1 MKCHTL
7 LGACLTAVL
16 LPLGVSST
24 AAANES
30 APATSELMPL
40 AVTRSLL
47 LDIAEGDQRAIMVGE
62 RGHILVS
69 ESRSDWRQLAD
80 VPTRATLTAV
90 ATAGSSAWAVGH
102 DGTILHSADGGLTWA
117 LQRVDEW
124 TPPAEGQWDRDP
136 RVGAPLLDVMFSDP
150 NNGIAIGAYSLMLRT
165 SDGGAN
171 WKPVRLNK
179 PAAAAEEDE
188 EALESEPVDIN
199 DEDVDWG
206 FSDDDLMLDEETD
219 PHLNG
224 ITRTPSG
231 LLFIVAERGSAYRSR
246 DDGASW
252 ERISL
257 PYDGSMFG
265 VVALGDEH
273 LLAFGLRGNIQ
284 ESTDGGDSW
293 VAVESGTS
301 LSLMGGAATGD
312 GGAVIVGANGVVL
325 KRADANSPFERY
337 TYENQDQE
345 TPVLSTVLARGKQTF
360 LVAGEK
366 GFGNYQI
373 N

>member
-1 MKCHTL
+1 MKCQTL

-16 LPLGVSST
+16 LPLGGLST
-24 AAANES
+24 AIAQES
-30 APATSELMPL
+30 AAMTSEIMPL

-69 ESRSDWRQLAD
+69 ESRSDWRQIAD

-90 ATAGSSAWAVGH
+90 AAVGSHAWAVGH
-102 DGTILHSADGGLTWA
+102 DGTILHSADGGLTWS
-117 LQRVDEW
+117 LQRVDVW
-124 TPPAEGQWDRDP
+124 TKPGEDEWDRDP
-136 RVGAPLLDVMFSDP
+136 RVGAPFLDVMFTDA
-150 NNGIAIGAYSLMLRT
+150 NNGIAIGAYSLLLKT

-171 WKPVRLNK
+171 WKPVRLNA
-179 PAAAAEEDE
+179 PAGEPAEDE
-188 EALESEPVDIN
+188 GDSAPVDVN

-206 FSDDDLMLDEETD
+206 FSDDDLMLDQETD

-224 ITRTPSG
+224 IARTSSG

-246 DDGASW
+246 DDGQTW
-252 ERISL
+252 ERLRL

-265 VVALGDEH
+265 VVALGAEH

-284 ESTDGGDSW
+284 ESVNGGDTW
-293 VAVESGTS
+293 VAVDSGTT
-301 LSLMGGAATGD
+301 LSLLGGAPLGN
-312 GGAVIVGANGVVL
+312 GGVIIVGANGVVL
-325 KRADANSPFERY
+325 KRADGNSPFTLH
-337 TYENQDQE
+337 TYQNKDQE
-345 TPVLSTVLARGKQTF
+345 TPVLSTVLARGEQTF

-366 GFGNYQI
+366 GFGSYQA